1 MLKQVDRTTQ
11 TKANIVQAF
20 VTIVKQK
27 PALQIKVSDITRQAN
42 VDRGTF
48 YRYFESKDALIEDCE
63 EELLNTIYLS
73 RQNILHSL
81 KSVQDFKE
89 NPGIIAPLLMT
100 IADNLEMM
108 DVLLNRLGNNHF
120 SVKFR
125 EFLLDEGMIT
135 IDQYSG
141 KTEKIPLKQREL
153 FSTATSSAIIGLIS
167 LWSHNP
173 DNYTEK
179 DIEEIIGVM
188 ATKGFFGIV

>member
-1 MLKQVDRTTQ
+1 LKQIDRTAQ

-20 VTIVKQK
+20 VIIVKQR

-73 RQNILHSL
+73 RQNILQSL

-89 NPGIIAPLLMT
+89 NPSIISPLLAT

-120 SVKFR
+120 LIKFR

-141 KTEKIPLKQREL
+141 RAEKIPLKQREL

-167 LWSHNP
+167 LWSSKP
-173 DNYTEK
+173 DEFTK
-179 DIEEIIGVM
+179 QDIENVIRII
-188 ATKGFFGIV
+188 ATKGVFGIV

>member
-1 MLKQVDRTTQ
+1 MKQVDRTTQ

-89 NPGIIAPLLMT
+89 NPSIIAPLLMT

-108 DVLLNRLGNNHF
+108 DLLLNRLGNNHF

>member
-1 MLKQVDRTTQ
+1 MKQVDRTTQ

>member
-1 MLKQVDRTTQ
+1 MKQIDRTTQ

-89 NPGIIAPLLMT
+89 NPSIIAPLLMT
-100 IADNLEMM
+100 IADNLDMM

-141 KTEKIPLKQREL
+141 KTGKIPLKQREL

>member
-1 MLKQVDRTTQ
+1 MKQIDRTTQ

-89 NPGIIAPLLMT
+89 NPSIIAPLLMT
-100 IADNLEMM
+100 IADNLDMM

>member
-1 MLKQVDRTTQ
+1 MKQVDRTTQ

-89 NPGIIAPLLMT
+89 NPSIIAPLLMT